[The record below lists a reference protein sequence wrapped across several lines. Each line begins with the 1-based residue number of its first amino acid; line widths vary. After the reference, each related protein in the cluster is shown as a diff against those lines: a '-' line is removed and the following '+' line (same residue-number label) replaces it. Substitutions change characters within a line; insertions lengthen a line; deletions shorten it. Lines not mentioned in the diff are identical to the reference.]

1 MPNKFTQHA
10 AKTKMALT
18 ALGATGVFANPQIA
32 SADKVVVGSN
42 LGNVGTTKFQ
52 DNTEV
57 ANQSAINTV
66 NSELR
71 NVQTDSHGVIQL
83 NTTIKDLPESQIPQV
98 RQSISRLGGLIRRY
112 NQLKDQLNTQNN
124 TNRMLN
130 GQSGADNTTYINN
143 PEDINAAA
151 NQLEQVLN
159 SMQQDIDY
167 NNRVVGENAQN
178 TSQNRAL
185 QDKVIQSNQTIT
197 GAAGSLKHY
206 HDGIWGNMDDVK
218 RKSEDSI
225 AQNGIVV
232 DNTDTQRANTIQTNQ
247 TVKSDQTLVTTID
260 QANQETSRI
269 LENIRQQNAKNI
281 QEGERARTYRG
292 HAFYNIDDI
301 NNWLKEMQQTAQ
313 TANAQASTIGSGTQS
328 AMDAYKAQATAK
340 YQAMIEKEK
349 KEKKP
354 DQGFIKE
361 LEDAIN
367 TVNSDSVTT
376 AEPIQVGGGTI
387 EFGDIGQA
395 QDVQNGA
402 QDGTIAATKEQ
413 EKAKL
418 TGAINSA
425 LQQVQDAAN
434 AASSAIQNAQQ
445 GGLEEITEET
455 TKKPGKPG
463 KPAKPGTKGSKTK
476 ATGPFTKEWL
486 KKNIPMYSGS
496 KQWNTMYRRQMDNA
510 VNYTTKADDRN
521 DKDISS
527 LAKRMNSDKYLTR
540 VPDGTWASEAAAAI
554 YQMNMKKTGNDWKS
568 TGFGSVMFKN
578 ANIFDTISGVEA
590 TRAPILMQTTQP
602 GDSEKLFSAFTNPRY
617 SKFSKTQAAVKDWY
631 YQYLHPTADGIHD
644 KYDVGK
650 YTYTVIT
657 KSSTLKFTL
666 KNAYVYAKPD
676 GKDAKGNIKWKTDT
690 DDVNVT
696 VEAKSVNGGNI
707 NGMVN
712 KKRWGKGNAVYIYN
726 IAINP
731 YNGQLVVGTGY
742 VPTEGNYKGSGTGIT
757 PGGGTGE
764 FMQLMPTDVKV
775 EPSNNV
781 NQINSLSI
789 ISKNNDELNQGQ
801 AAKITH
807 ADGSFWDTYG
817 NPLNPDGYA
826 DGIGLAQVF
835 HISTAHG
842 GGGTAQY
849 APIWI
854 SDIDDDQELVVS
866 KGKVESGT
874 QAHLAISGNMD
885 ASESPHY
892 AKRFNWGADKTG
904 NDEPGGVEY
913 IKFPGG
919 TPHSTATLGKAAK
932 FGRNNAMIYSHN
944 GKNRSGMAN
953 SWFALRNRG
962 VGPSNSYLSIDTSLF
977 TPFGFI
983 TGSETPGKPHK
994 PTPGKPEKET
1004 KKHIKVKPLNVQL
1017 KTMNVT
1023 PPKAHGYT
1031 KGTYNLSSAIEF
1043 LRTTEKPPEVPKNQS
1058 VAINLP
1064 TFKGLTPK
1072 DKIAASNDSIV
1083 IRRAG
1088 DTTKRTSS
1096 DNSLTITSR
1105 VNDKKTSSGN
1115 SLVIKYNTNNKK
1127 TRSGN
1132 SLVIRSHTETVRTS
1146 SGNSLTVR
1154 IATPIGRV
1162 VKQDGQAMVMPI
1174 YPTEIGQNPIIRHE
1188 NGRTQVAMS
1197 VYTDPEIANTAK
1209 TALNDWSKALSE
1221 NGVDLHVQY
1230 TTSTEKLK
1238 QGVTLAIMNS
1248 AASNEIISSY
1258 QDPNKPDTTMKD
1270 YAGLTTAVSNDI
1282 LQGDGE
1288 NDVFNASGTVTA
1300 GDTLKNTKFTIQLN
1314 TDGLKGNVFT
1324 GPLDKQKMMNGVLK
1338 HELGHVFGLS
1348 HDDSDSLMNVDITNK
1363 SFTGSI
1369 SNIDAQMAAESIRRD
1384 FLHPADLFKK

>member
-1 MPNKFTQHA
+1 MPNKFIQHS

-83 NTTIKDLPESQIPQV
+83 NTSIKDLPESQIPQV

-260 QANQETSRI
+260 QANQETNRI

-313 TANAQASTIGSGTQS
+313 TANAQASTIGSGTQG

-340 YQAMIEKEK
+340 YRAMIEKEK

-395 QDVQNGA
+395 QDVPNGA

-418 TGAINSA
+418 TGTINSA

-445 GGLEEITEET
+445 GGLEEIIEET
-455 TKKPGKPG
+455 TEKPGKPG
-463 KPAKPGTKGSKTK
+463 KPGKKESGGSKTK

-510 VNYTTKADDRN
+510 VNYTTQAG
-521 DKDISS
+521 DKNAKNISS
-527 LAKRMNSDKYLTR
+527 LAKKMNSDGYLTHI
-540 VPDGTWASEAAAAI
+540 PDGTWASEAAAAI

-578 ANIFDTISGVEA
+578 ANIFDTISGVQA

-617 SKFSKTQAAVKDWY
+617 SKYRVSEPAVKDWY

-644 KYDVGK
+644 KYNVGK

-657 KSSTLKFTL
+657 KSPTLKFTL

-676 GKDAKGNIKWKTDT
+676 GKDAKGNIKWKTDRS
-690 DDVNVT
+690 DVGVT
-696 VEAKSVNGGNI
+696 LEAKSVNGFNI
-707 NGMVN
+707 NDIIQA
-712 KKRWGKGNAVYIYN
+712 RRGKPGNALYIYN

-742 VPTEGNYKGSGTGIT
+742 IATEGNYQGSGTGVST
-757 PGGGTGE
+757 GGGGGE
-764 FMQLMPTDVKV
+764 YMQLGPANIKV
-775 EPSNNV
+775 EPVKSDNN
-781 NQINSLSI
+781 LSVV
-789 ISKNNDELNQGQ
+789 SKAKATDLNNGQ
-801 AAKITH
+801 AAKIKD
-807 ADGSFWDTYG
+807 ADFHFWNTYG
-817 NPLNPDGYA
+817 NPLPA
-826 DGIGLAQVF
+826 ASSREIGLAQVI
-835 HISTAHG
+835 HVSVPDG

-849 APIWI
+849 APVWV
-854 SDIDDDQELVVS
+854 SDIDDNQELVVS
-866 KGKVESGT
+866 KGSVESGT
-874 QAHLAISGNMD
+874 QAHLATSGNMS
-885 ASESPHY
+885 ASQHSHFG
-892 AKRFNWGADKTG
+892 KDFNWKYTG
-904 NDEPGGVEY
+904 NTNVGGVEY
-913 IKFPGG
+913 VKWPGG

-953 SWFALRNRG
+953 SWFVLHNKG
-962 VGPSNSYLSIDTSLF
+962 TGSSNTYMSIDTSIF

-983 TGSETPGKPHK
+983 TGSETPPKKTP

-1058 VAINLP
+1058 VAITLP

-1072 DKIAASNDSIV
+1072 DKIASSNDSIV
-1083 IRRAG
+1083 IRRGG

-1096 DNSLTITSR
+1096 GNSLTVTSR

-1115 SLVIKYNTNNKK
+1115 SLVINSRTNNKK
-1127 TRSGN
+1127 TSSGN
-1132 SLVIRSHTETVRTS
+1132 SLVIHSNTETIRTS
-1146 SGNSLTVR
+1146 SGNSLTIRV
-1154 IATPIGRV
+1154 ATPIGKIA
-1162 VKQDGQAMVMPI
+1162 KQDGQAMVMPI

-1209 TALNDWSKALSE
+1209 NALNDWSKALSE

-1230 TTSTEKLK
+1230 TTSPEKLK

-1248 AASNEIISSY
+1248 AANNEIISSY

-1270 YAGLTTAVSNDI
+1270 YAGLTTSVSNDI

-1363 SFTGSI
+1363 SFTGTI